1 MLQTIKRI
9 VLWDYARASWQ
20 WDLLCLLIIFFIFL
34 TPKSWYEN
42 KKQSVPERTL
52 TLGAVSFSP
61 DAGEFLTPVRRVSG
75 DPEAEILA
83 LRQKTDDQGRTFY
96 EIDIR

>member
-42 KKQSVPERTL
+42 KKLSVPERTL
-52 TLGAVSFSP
+52 ILSAEKYSADQSRLE
-61 DAGEFLTPVRRVSG
+61 AEIRQISG
-75 DPEAEILA
+75 DPKVEIPGS
-83 LRQKTDDQGRTFY
+83 RQKTDDDGQTVY